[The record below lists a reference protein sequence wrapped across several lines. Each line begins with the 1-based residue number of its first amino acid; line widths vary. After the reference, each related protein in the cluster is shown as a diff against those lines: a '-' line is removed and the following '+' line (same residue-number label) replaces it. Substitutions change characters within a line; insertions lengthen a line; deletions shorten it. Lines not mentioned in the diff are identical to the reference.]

1 MADTQSGKAHNY
13 TPILP
18 YDVTA
23 HEDFYMYD
31 HFAYTRD
38 LSLFDSNERMMNR
51 GNIIHFYTCKMGE
64 PKKIGGDVVDS
75 EITAEEEIVPDADA
89 ASDGEDA

>member
-1 MADTQSGKAHNY
+1 MSETKTEHHY

-31 HFAYTRD
+31 HFPYTRD
-38 LSLFDSNERMMNR
+38 LSLFDNNERMMNR
-51 GNIIHFYTCKMGE
+51 GNVIHFYTCKMAE

-75 EITAEEEIVPDADA
+75 EITAEEDIPLDAGTKDMP
-89 ASDGEDA
+89 SN

>member
-1 MADTQSGKAHNY
+1 MADTPSGNAKGY

-31 HFAYTRD
+31 HATYVRD
-38 LSLFDSNERMMNR
+38 LSLFDNNERMMNR
-51 GNIIHFYTCKMGE
+51 GNVIHFYNCKFGE

-75 EITAEEEIVPDADA
+75 EIMSEEEVHTE
-89 ASDGEDA
+89 GEET